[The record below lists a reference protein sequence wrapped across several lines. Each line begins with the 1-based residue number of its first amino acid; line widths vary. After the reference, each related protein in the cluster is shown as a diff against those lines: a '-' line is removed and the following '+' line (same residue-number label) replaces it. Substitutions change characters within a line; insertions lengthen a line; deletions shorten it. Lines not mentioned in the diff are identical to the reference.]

1 MKKLFRIQFFG
12 SQSDN
17 LKSEIQNRKW
27 VGIFV
32 IVVALAVCGA
42 RAHAQQP
49 AKIPRIGLLNTNVSE
64 AFTARTEGFR
74 QGLRELGY
82 IEGKNIL
89 IEYRY
94 ADGKADRLPG
104 LVAELVRLKVDII
117 VTAVSSATRAAKDA
131 TRTIPIIMAQD
142 NDPVGT
148 GVAASLARPGGNITG
163 LSSLSPEIG
172 GKQLELLKEIVPKLS
187 RAAVIGTSTSPGH
200 AQRLKELELAATVL
214 RVPFK
219 FVDVVDSKDIEP
231 AFREAS
237 KARAGAAVV
246 LGGPVLIA
254 NRPHVANLAAKNR
267 LPAIFN
273 VPDFVE
279 DGGLMSYGAN
289 YPDLYRRAAV
299 YVDKILKGA
308 KPGDLPIEQP
318 SKIELIVNL
327 GAARALGITLP
338 QSIHATADQVIDN

>member
-1 MKKLFRIQFFG
+1 MQRKLRIWA
-12 SQSDN
+12 SLSCSDN
-17 LKSEIQNRKW
+17 RKSAIQNPKW
-27 VGIFV
+27 VGIIAIAVV
-32 IVVALAVCGA
+32 IAMCGA
-42 RAHAQQP
+42 AALAQQP

-148 GVAASLARPGGNITG
+148 GVVASLARPGGNITG

-219 FVDVVDSKDIEP
+219 FVDVLDSKDIEP

-308 KPGDLPIEQP
+308 KPADLPIEQP
-318 SKIELIVNL
+318 AKFELTINL
-327 GAARALGITLP
+327 KAAKRIDLTIP
-338 QSIHATADQVIDN
+338 QSMLYRADKVIK

>member
-1 MKKLFRIQFFG
+1 MQRKLRIWA
-12 SQSDN
+12 SLSCSDN
-17 LKSEIQNRKW
+17 RKSAIQNLKW
-27 VGIFV
+27 VGIFA

-131 TRTIPIIMAQD
+131 TRTSPMIMAQD

-219 FVDVVDSKDIEP
+219 FVDVLDSKDIEP

-308 KPGDLPIEQP
+308 KPADLPIEQP
-318 SKIELIVNL
+318 AKFELTINL
-327 GAARALGITLP
+327 KAAQRIDLTIP
-338 QSIHATADQVIDN
+338 QSMLYRADKVIK

>member
-1 MKKLFRIQFFG
+1 MQRKLRIWA
-12 SQSDN
+12 SLSCSDN
-17 LKSEIQNRKW
+17 RKSAIQNLKW
-27 VGIFV
+27 VGIFA

-148 GVAASLARPGGNITG
+148 GVAASLARPGANITG

-219 FVDVVDSKDIEP
+219 FVDVLDSKDIEP

-308 KPGDLPIEQP
+308 KPADLPIEQP
-318 SKIELIVNL
+318 AKFELTINL
-327 GAARALGITLP
+327 KAAKRIDLTIP
-338 QSIHATADQVIDN
+338 QSMLYRADKVIK